1 MKQTL
6 IMDLAKA
13 AQRDGLTLV
22 WCLTHVASQ
31 VERNQQKLEQQSRR
45 DTRVGDADA
54 QILRIENE
62 ALALLIAAVL
72 KAYPAGADVD
82 L

>member
-1 MKQTL
+1 MKRTL
-6 IMDLAKA
+6 IMNLAKA

-31 VERNQQKLEQQSRR
+31 VERTQQKLEQQSRR
-45 DTRVGDADA
+45 DTRVGDADT

>member
-1 MKQTL
+1 M
-6 IMDLAKA
+6 
-13 AQRDGLTLV
+13 
-22 WCLTHVASQ
+22 
-31 VERNQQKLEQQSRR
+31 ERNQQKLEHQSRR
-45 DTRVGDADA
+45 ETRVGDADA